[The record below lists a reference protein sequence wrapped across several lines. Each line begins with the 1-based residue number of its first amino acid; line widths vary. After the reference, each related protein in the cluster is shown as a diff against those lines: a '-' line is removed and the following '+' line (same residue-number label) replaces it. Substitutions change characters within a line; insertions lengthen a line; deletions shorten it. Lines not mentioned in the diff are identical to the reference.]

1 VVLRDDK
8 GGLVD
13 KVSSYAGIR
22 TVGKKVDKN
31 GNLRFT
37 LNGQFIFHWGV
48 LDQGWWPDGGL
59 TPPSEE
65 AMRADVDYLKAAGF
79 NTIRKHMKVENR
91 RFYEYCDKVGM
102 MVWQDFP
109 AAPGCADDHTP
120 CNDVTRKV
128 SSTFNYEL
136 GGVPNFTA
144 QEEPAWPEAAHGQFM
159 AEMEEMVDALRHYPS
174 IVVWTPFNENWG
186 QHRTLDVGRWL
197 KAYDSS
203 RLLNIA
209 SGGNFW
215 PVGDIADYH
224 EYPNPF
230 FPVGDA
236 RFREFVKVAGEF
248 GGHALPVKDHM
259 WDTPPWFYAQS
270 AASDVTNLKERY
282 AYSLMKLSKLHSEGL
297 AAGIYTQTTDV
308 ETELNGLMTY
318 DRVAKMDT
326 RFLRHALKLAG
337 LMNFTLCHDEPDAS
351 HEDFVPS

>member
-1 VVLRDDK
+1 
-8 GGLVD
+8 
-13 KVSSYAGIR
+13 
-22 TVGKKVDKN
+22 VGKKVDKN

-159 AEMEEMVDALRHYPS
+159 AEMEEMVNALRHYPS

-224 EYPNPF
+224 EYPNPR
-230 FPVGDA
+230 FPMADA
-236 RFREFVKVAGEF
+236 RFGEFIKVAGEF
-248 GGHALPVKDHM
+248 GGHALTVKDHM

-282 AYSLMKLSKLHSEGL
+282 AYSLMVLAKLHSEGL

-318 DRVAKMDT
+318 DREAKLDT
-326 RFLRHALKLAG
+326 RFLRHALNLTG
-337 LMNFTLCHDEPDAS
+337 LMNFTLCHDELS
-351 HEDFVPS
+351 S